1 MAGVVTCIGLPLGQ
15 EAFSVHLDCRHSSI
29 CPFIRHP
36 VFALGRGGLL
46 KSRRAAL
53 SGAASVDG
61 VEDEHGGDT
70 TEVVFA
76 HAHFL
81 PGPLSHFAL
90 DFCPT

>member
-29 CPFIRHP
+29 CPFICHL
-36 VFALGRGGLL
+36 VFALGRGVCRSHAMQLFL
-46 KSRRAAL
+46 E
-53 SGAASVDG
+53 ASVGG
-61 VEDEHGGDT
+61 VEDEHEGDT
-70 TEVVFA
+70 TEVVLA

-90 DFCPT
+90 GFCHT